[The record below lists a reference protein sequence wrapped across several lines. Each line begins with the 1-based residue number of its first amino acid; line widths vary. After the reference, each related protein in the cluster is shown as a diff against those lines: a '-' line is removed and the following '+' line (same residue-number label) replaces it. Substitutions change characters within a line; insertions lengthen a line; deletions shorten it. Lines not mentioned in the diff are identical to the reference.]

1 MVPLFMERICSIM
14 VCYIGRMTYCYNKAT
29 GNREKGTGYEPRG
42 RVQAEVPSGEGLLP

>member
-29 GNREKGTGYEPRG
+29 GNREKGEGKWSARKST
-42 RVQAEVPSGEGLLP
+42 SGSAVR